1 MFVRCE
7 MPANVHIWAISG
19 MWWMFTA
26 KVGKWTAKHL
36 KASPRLHG
44 WETGHPGLGLPA
56 ESPYTTWAERG
67 DKSPDVPSRLS
78 LGDLGPGQH
87 HATRSYSLNWQG
99 ASRGAEDRD
108 RVGTGS
114 WMIGSKSGLS
124 R

>member
-1 MFVRCE
+1 

-44 WETGHPGLGLPA
+44 WKTGHPGLGFPA

-78 LGDLGPGQH
+78 LGDPWPRSTSCHKVLQSQLAGSLLGGRGQG
-87 HATRSYSLNWQG
+87 QG
-99 ASRGAEDRD
+99 GHWVLDD
-108 RVGTGS
+108 
-114 WMIGSKSGLS
+114 WL
-124 R
+124 